1 MRFRATLLQSGKTA
15 TGIRVP
21 DKVVESLGS
30 GKRPAVS
37 VTIKGHTY
45 RSTVA
50 VMGGVYMVGV
60 SAENREK
67 AQVSAGEVEVDI
79 EVDTRPREVTVPSDF
94 ADALRRQPAA
104 NRFFE
109 GLSYSNR
116 LRHVL
121 SIEGAKTTETRQRRV
136 AKAVEALRE
145 ESKSAKKD

>member
-1 MRFRATLLQSGKTA
+1 MKFRATLLQSGKTA

>member
-136 AKAVEALRE
+136 AKAVKALRE

>member
-1 MRFRATLLQSGKTA
+1 
-15 TGIRVP
+15 
-21 DKVVESLGS
+21 
-30 GKRPAVS
+30 
-37 VTIKGHTY
+37 
-45 RSTVA
+45 
-50 VMGGVYMVGV
+50 
-60 SAENREK
+60 
-67 AQVSAGEVEVDI
+67 
-79 EVDTRPREVTVPSDF
+79 VPSDF